1 MVVIVFDLDGV
12 LWDDITKIFK
22 EKLDY
27 SKFGYLLRGSEE
39 SILRYLLRGFE
50 EGIMFFPNLVP
61 ALFSSKVDPSK
72 MDLDSDILNLMKD
85 LQNQENNNKLHIRTV
100 NNGPVAKM
108 LRKKFDEEGIKA
120 SIEQIKTLD
129 KWHPING
136 EQVILVEDNPL
147 VALIAAKHNCPT
159 VLYLKH
165 YNTFLSMFFSLL
177 NDKIKVVSNVYEML
191 NAIQEFKNMIDR
203 EALKQTSQLN
213 KSNFMESQR
222 LKIKG

>member
-22 EKLDY
+22 EKLNPP
-27 SKFGYLLRGSEE
+27 KLG
-39 SILRYLLRGFE
+39 YLLRGFE
-50 EGIMFFPNLVP
+50 ESIMFFPNLVP

-72 MDLDSDILNLMKD
+72 MDLDSDILNLMTN
-85 LQNQENNNKLHIRTV
+85 LQNQNDNKLHIRTV

-120 SIEQIKTLD
+120 SIEQVKTLD

-136 EQVILVEDNPL
+136 EQVILVEDNPF

-165 YNTFLSMFFSLL
+165 YNTFLSIFFSLL
-177 NDKIKVVSNVYEML
+177 NDKIKVVSNVYEMS

-213 KSNFMESQR
+213 KSNFIESQR
-222 LKIKG
+222 LKIKS